1 VSDAQALELALI
13 ENIQRADL
21 NPLEE
26 AAGYQRLMDEFR
38 YTQEKLASIV
48 GKSRSH
54 VANLLRLLELP
65 NAIKKF
71 VDQGHLSMGHARAE
85 RELMQS
91 GEMRGGSNF
100 GRGQMVASDYAL
112 SPEIVFSA
120 DNAGGIGGVLGGLIG
135 GGSGRAVA
143 AIGGG
148 LQTREASAMLTLVD
162 NRSGVQVAASEG
174 SASKTDLNLF
184 GGLFGGRAGAGL
196 GGQFGLVA
204 DGGGRAVEA
213 VWQAKRVRGA
223 LQCEQLVAQGPVVG
237 QFGLEVF
244 LLRV

>member
-1 VSDAQALELALI
+1 VVE
-13 ENIQRADL
+13 RG
-21 NPLEE
+21 
-26 AAGYQRLMDEFR
+26 AAGM
-38 YTQEKLASIV
+38 
-48 GKSRSH
+48 
-54 VANLLRLLELP
+54 
-65 NAIKKF
+65 
-71 VDQGHLSMGHARAE
+71 RAMNRE

-196 GGQFGLVA
+196 GGYTNTPQGKVITAAFMDAFNQMVRSLRNYRAQSVQGQGLG
-204 DGGGRAVEA
+204 GGGRLGVDGGTAPSQTYTPENA
-213 VWQAKRVRGA
+213 PKSTAPKSAPARR
-223 LQCEQLVAQGPVVG
+223 
-237 QFGLEVF
+237 
-244 LLRV
+244 R